1 MHPRMLFLLTVCLF
15 MSTAGCG
22 DGRTQRF
29 PVSGQVTIDGVP
41 LEHGFVQVIPAN
53 DRPATGK
60 IGSDGR
66 FQLTTYEP
74 NDGCVPGTHKVAI
87 IANETLDPRSQKWHA
102 PKSYMDPT
110 TSELE
115 VTVTEATSPLK
126 LELTWDGAE
135 PFVERFDAE

>member
-1 MHPRMLFLLTVCLF
+1 M
-15 MSTAGCG
+15 
-22 DGRTQRF
+22 
-29 PVSGQVTIDGVP
+29 
-41 LEHGFVQVIPAN
+41 
-53 DRPATGK
+53 
-60 IGSDGR
+60 
-66 FQLTTYEP
+66 TTYEP

-87 IANETLDPRSQKWHA
+87 IANETLGPQSQKWHA

-115 VTVTEATSPLK
+115 VTVTEATSALK